1 MEGSMTPQEAQL
13 IEDLFNRLANLESAP
28 RDAEAERIIATGLA
42 RAPHAVYAL
51 VQTVLVQDEAL
62 RRADARIRELSG
74 EDQQAPEHGSF
85 LDSMRAAF
93 GGRPG
98 RGSVPSVPPA
108 PERSDPRYG
117 GPTAAAPATGGS
129 FLGTAAASAAGAI
142 GGGLLLSSISSMF
155 GHRGGSAFA
164 AVPGS
169 SPSPLDQSAAG
180 SDLAR
185 GAGLGDVNQSG
196 GDDDLPG
203 ELYNDDEFA
212 AGDENLS
219 DDDDF
224 DSGDFG
230 GDDS

>member
-1 MEGSMTPQEAQL
+1 MTPQEAQL

-28 RDAEAERIIATGLA
+28 RDAEAERMIADGLS

-93 GGRPG
+93 GGRPE
-98 RGSVPSVPPA
+98 RGSVPSVPPTA
-108 PERSDPRYG
+108 ERSDPRYG
-117 GPTAAAPATGGS
+117 GPTAAAAPGGS

-142 GGGLLLSSISSMF
+142 GGGLLLNSISSMF
-155 GHRGGSAFA
+155 GRHGGSAFA
-164 AVPGS
+164 GVPGS
-169 SPSPLDQSAAG
+169 SASPLDQNAAD

-196 GDDDLPG
+196 GDNDLPG
-203 ELYNDDEFA
+203 ELYSDDEFA
-212 AGDENLS
+212 AGDETLS

-230 GDDS
+230 GDDSADT